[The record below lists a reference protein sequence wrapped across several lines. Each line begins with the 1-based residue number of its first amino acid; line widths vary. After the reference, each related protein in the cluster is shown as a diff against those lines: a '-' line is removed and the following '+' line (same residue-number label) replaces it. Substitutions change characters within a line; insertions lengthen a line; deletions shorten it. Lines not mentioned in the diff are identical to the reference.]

1 MIYKNCEACFKK
13 FPINHAQKYCSK
25 TCAKEGRLKKRKLWF
40 KNSEKGKAQ
49 IQKQL
54 TVWNINYR
62 KTKSGKEANKRYVRK
77 KISND
82 PAYKMGQNFR
92 KRLWIFIKRG
102 NKKFTKRNSTYKMIG
117 CTAKFL
123 KEYIEARFKPGMN
136 WENYSKEVW
145 HIDHIK
151 PLSSAKNNEDME
163 KLMHY
168 TNLQPLW
175 AKDNLSK
182 GDKF

>member
-82 PAYKMGQNFR
+82 PAYKMGQNLR

-102 NKKFTKRNSTYKMIG
+102 NKKKIYDD
-117 CTAKFL
+117 
-123 KEYIEARFKPGMN
+123 
-136 WENYSKEVW
+136 WSKEK
-145 HIDHIK
+145 ITNRNNKTNQDIK
-151 PLSSAKNNEDME
+151 FKLRAMYNRDKNTI
-163 KLMHY
+163 K
-168 TNLQPLW
+168 
-175 AKDNLSK
+175 KDGVNNCQYKIVNTSLYK
-182 GDKF
+182 NKMKRIKVDV